1 MLTAMDGRT
10 ADLNHLTSQVI
21 KAAINV
27 HSTLGPGLLESV
39 YQQCMEIELQE
50 LGLKTESQ
58 VPVAVVYRGR
68 NVAEEGFRMDLLVEG
83 ILVIELKS
91 VEEIKPVHQKQLLTY
106 LRLAQKP
113 LGLLINF
120 NVPMLKE
127 GIHRIINSSKATPSA

>member
-10 ADLNHLTSQVI
+10 TDLNRLTSQVI

-39 YQQCMEIELQE
+39 YQRCMEIELQE
-50 LGLKTESQ
+50 MGLKAESQ

-68 NVAEEGFRMDLLVEG
+68 SVAEEGFRMDLLVEG
-83 ILVIELKS
+83 IFVVELKS

-106 LRLAQKP
+106 LRLSQKP

-120 NVPMLKE
+120 NVPMLKD
-127 GIHRIINSSKATPSA
+127 GIQRIINSPKADPSV